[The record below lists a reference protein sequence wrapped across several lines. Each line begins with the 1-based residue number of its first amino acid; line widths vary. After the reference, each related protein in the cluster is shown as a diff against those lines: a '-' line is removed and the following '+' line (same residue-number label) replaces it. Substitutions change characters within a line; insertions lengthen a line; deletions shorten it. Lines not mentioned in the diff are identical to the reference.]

1 MSCLASG
8 FVVASGGV
16 GNNNNMQEK
25 VTKNLRTR
33 LDAVHTNDIDCN
45 ACVRVNEFLH
55 AELVEMEEETNVDAI
70 ENEEELAKHHAKE
83 MKTRKRKLLHGR
95 SEPKIRDTVL
105 HACVKCADYDRK
117 KTYYLQ
123 DHDCDACHVI
133 LFGGKERGRVL
144 LEGKDGEVEEDERRL
159 DHAFHTLVDHTFEL
173 GTPELQEMVDFL
185 CVPHFCRVKEVEQRF
200 SGGFEGARHEEL

>member
-1 MSCLASG
+1 MHG
-8 FVVASGGV
+8 
-16 GNNNNMQEK
+16 
-25 VTKNLRTR
+25 
-33 LDAVHTNDIDCN
+33 NDIDCN
-45 ACVRVNEFLH
+45 TCVRVNEFLH

-123 DHDCDACHVI
+123 DHDCDACHTI
-133 LFGGKERGRVL
+133 LFGGEERGRVL

-159 DHAFHTLVDHTFEL
+159 DHAFHALVDHTFEL